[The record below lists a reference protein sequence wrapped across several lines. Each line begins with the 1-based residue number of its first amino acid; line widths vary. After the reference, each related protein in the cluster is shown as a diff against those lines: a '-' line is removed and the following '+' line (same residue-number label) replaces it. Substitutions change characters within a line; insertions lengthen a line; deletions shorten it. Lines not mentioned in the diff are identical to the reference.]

1 MKNSL
6 TYHKQDYFNDIDFY
20 VMEGAL
26 GEMLVSKLTLSD
38 NGYWYCN
45 VGLQYK
51 MTSIKCINA
60 SREIHGRQV
69 FFKDKAYSGN
79 INLFLEPNN
88 IGVFW
93 YRGDQVRKCGLA
105 NFWINIKHITFKTFG
120 TIEV

>member
-1 MKNSL
+1 MKKFLN
-6 TYHKQDYFNDIDFY
+6 YHKQEYFNDKDFY
-20 VMEGAL
+20 VIEGVL
-26 GEMLVSKLTLSD
+26 GEMLVSKLNLS

-60 SREIHGRQV
+60 SKEIHGRQV
-69 FFKDKAYSGN
+69 SFKDKAYCGN

-88 IGVFW
+88 LGVCW
-93 YRGDQVRKCGLA
+93 HRGEQVRIHGQA